1 MAQRQRADIV
11 VVGSGAGGSTIAG
24 GLARAGFRVTL
35 VEAGPQR
42 TTPIGGHVRNAQ
54 SRETADEAHAA
65 AMNANL
71 VFPSGTEVAI
81 PGLSGYKVGHG
92 VGGMFAMWTNN
103 CPRPHSTELPSWG
116 KAEDWDTYLDRA
128 YALLQV
134 SADVFSHGVRS
145 RRLLAAVRE
154 TVGALAQ
161 DRDVQMMPV
170 AARWE
175 NGRLHFA
182 SAADL
187 LGDPFP
193 PTLDLHTDL
202 IVHAVLHDGAR
213 ATGVA
218 AHPRAGGPAIEIAA
232 DIVVVA
238 AGTIG
243 SPKLLA
249 ASELDAGPALG
260 RGIFDHPGFSSR
272 VALTAELAADIPPDD
287 PAFSI
292 WVPYS
297 PAHPWHNQLCRFPVN
312 ASPLPVDAP
321 LLATADIFTWIP
333 MDIDPD
339 NRLIFDHDHRDP
351 FGLPSVRAILNPS
364 PATRER
370 AASGLAEH
378 FRIASAI
385 GDLGNGWTLAMLRP
399 GESTHF
405 MGSCRMGPAHDG
417 SSVVDEN
424 GRVWAYE
431 NLYVAGAA
439 VLAQANAGNPTI
451 ACIAAALR
459 TVDAIAGHV

>member
-1 MAQRQRADIV
+1 
-11 VVGSGAGGSTIAG
+11 
-24 GLARAGFRVTL
+24 
-35 VEAGPQR
+35 
-42 TTPIGGHVRNAQ
+42 
-54 SRETADEAHAA
+54 
-65 AMNANL
+65 
-71 VFPSGTEVAI
+71 
-81 PGLSGYKVGHG
+81 
-92 VGGMFAMWTNN
+92 MFAMWTNN
-103 CPRPHSTELPSWG
+103 CPRPHHTELPPWG
-116 KAEDWDTYLDRA
+116 KAEVWDTYLDRA

-145 RRLLAAVRE
+145 RRLLAAVGKV
-154 TVGALAQ
+154 VGALPK

-182 SAADL
+182 SASDL
-187 LGDPFP
+187 LGNPLP
-193 PTLDLHTDL
+193 PVLDLRTDL
-202 IVHAVLHDGAR
+202 VVHAVLHNGRR

-218 AHPRAGGPAIEIAA
+218 AHPRSGGPAVEIGA
-232 DIVVVA
+232 DIVVIA

-249 ASELDAGPALG
+249 ASGIDAGPALG
-260 RGIFDHPGFSSR
+260 CGIFDHPAFSSR
-272 VALTAELAADIPPDD
+272 VALTAELAAEIPPDD

-297 PAHPWHNQLCRFPVN
+297 PPHPWHNQLCRFPVN
-312 ASPLPVDAP
+312 ASPVPVDAP

-351 FGLPSVRAILNPS
+351 FGLPGVRAILHPS

-385 GDLGNGWTLAMLRP
+385 GNLGNGWTLAMLRP
-399 GESTHF
+399 GESTHL
-405 MGSCRMGPAHDG
+405 MGSCRMGPAPDG
-417 SSVVDEN
+417 SSVVNEN

-431 NLYVAGAA
+431 NLYVAGTA

-459 TVDAIAGHV
+459 TVDAIAGNV

>member
-1 MAQRQRADIV
+1 
-11 VVGSGAGGSTIAG
+11 
-24 GLARAGFRVTL
+24 
-35 VEAGPQR
+35 
-42 TTPIGGHVRNAQ
+42 
-54 SRETADEAHAA
+54 
-65 AMNANL
+65 MNAHL
-71 VFPSGTEVAI
+71 VFPSGTDTAI
-81 PGLSGYKVGHG
+81 SGLSGYKVGHG
-92 VGGMFAMWTNN
+92 VGGMLAMWTNN
-103 CPRPHSTELPSWG
+103 CPRPHRTELPSWG
-116 KAEDWDTYLDRA
+116 KLEEWNIYLDRA

-134 SADVFSHGVRS
+134 SADVFSQGVRS
-145 RRLLAAVRE
+145 RRLLSAVGKA
-154 TVGALAQ
+154 VGALPK

-182 SAADL
+182 SASDL
-187 LGDPFP
+187 LGNPLP
-193 PTLDLHTDL
+193 PVLDLRTDL
-202 IVHAVLHDGAR
+202 VVHAVLHDGPR

-218 AHPRAGGPAIEIAA
+218 AHPRTGGPAIEISA
-232 DIVVVA
+232 DVVVIA

-249 ASELDAGPALG
+249 ASGIDAGPALG
-260 RGIFDHPGFSSR
+260 RGIFDHPAFSSR

-297 PAHPWHNQLCRFPVN
+297 PEHPWHNQLCRFPVN
-312 ASPLPVDAP
+312 PSPLPVDASP
-321 LLATADIFTWIP
+321 IATADIFTWIT
-333 MDIDPD
+333 MDIDPG
-339 NRLIFDHDHRDP
+339 NRLIFDNDHRDP

-399 GESTHF
+399 GESTHL

-417 SSVVDEN
+417 WSVVDEN
-424 GRVWAYE
+424 SRVWAYE
-431 NLYVAGAA
+431 NLYVAGTA

-459 TVDAIAGHV
+459 TVDAIAGRS